1 MLLSYMFGF
10 AYICTLI
17 KKIMRTS
24 FITSKVEI
32 EDIITHCDVCFVGIT
47 EADGTP
53 YVIPM
58 NFGYSND
65 EIILHSAPEGKH
77 LSLLE
82 LNNRVCVT
90 FCSDRKLVYQHPDVA
105 CSYSMLAKSVV
116 CKGSVAFIE
125 DLSEK
130 ESALNV
136 TMKNYTDRPFKYSK
150 PALANVKVWRV
161 KVDEMIGKSFGQNFK
176 NNHS

>member
-1 MLLSYMFGF
+1 
-10 AYICTLI
+10 
-17 KKIMRTS
+17 MRTS
-24 FITSKVEI
+24 FIIDKEEI
-32 EDIITHCDVCFVGIT
+32 EDIINRCDVCFVGIT

-58 NFGYSND
+58 NFGYSNG

-77 LSLLE
+77 QKLLE
-82 LNNRVCVT
+82 LSNRVCVT

-116 CKGSVAFIE
+116 CKGSVSFIE
-125 DLSEK
+125 DMAEK
-130 ESALNV
+130 ELALNL

-150 PALANVKVWRV
+150 PALINVKVWRV
-161 KVDEMIGKSFGQNFK
+161 KTDEMTAKSFGQNFK
-176 NNHS
+176 

>member
-1 MLLSYMFGF
+1 
-10 AYICTLI
+10 
-17 KKIMRTS
+17 MRTS
-24 FITSKVEI
+24 FIIDKEEI
-32 EDIITHCDVCFVGIT
+32 EDIINRCDVCFVGIT

-58 NFGYSND
+58 NFGYSNG

-77 LSLLE
+77 QKLLE
-82 LNNRVCVT
+82 LSNRVCVT

-116 CKGSVAFIE
+116 CKGSVSFIE
-125 DLSEK
+125 DMAEK
-130 ESALNV
+130 ELALNL

-150 PALANVKVWRV
+150 PALINVKVWRV
-161 KVDEMIGKSFGQNFK
+161 KIDEMTAKSFGQNFK
-176 NNHS
+176 